1 MKIKSDDEEKWNIN
15 VDSERTFFIEELI
28 DKFIKIQK
36 NAHYQKLINILTKIQ
51 IAHLIILFKVNV
63 LNSEN
68 LFM

>member
-1 MKIKSDDEEKWNIN
+1 MEIKSDDEEKWNIN